1 MNIFRF
7 KTNNRIADLEID
19 GILDCDICADT
30 EQEAINEF
38 RQMTLNEGVVIYDD
52 EFTVQQVLTVNQIH
66 EQLFNRYIRTY

>member
-7 KTNNRIADLEID
+7 KTNNRIADLEIG

-38 RQMTLNEGVVIYDD
+38 RQMTLNEGIVIYDD